1 MKTIIGID
9 PDIVKSGLAVI
20 RDNKIIHLESFN
32 FVDLINAV
40 SQVHYGKDG
49 LVIKIENPEAIRPL
63 FGVKTKNKR
72 AIREKICQDVG
83 KCKAT
88 ARLICEVLESKGYI
102 VNKIKPLTGPTKK
115 KAKADAE
122 YFNKIT
128 GWQGRSNEDKRDAA
142 LIALFG

>member
-1 MKTIIGID
+1 MKIIIGID

-20 RDNKIIHLESFN
+20 QNGKITNLESLS

-40 SQVHYGKDG
+40 DHIPSGKDG
-49 LVIKIENPEAIRPL
+49 FTIKIENPEAIKPL
-63 FGVKTKNKR
+63 FGAKTKNKR

-115 KAKADAE
+115 QAKSDAE

>member
-9 PDIVKSGLAVI
+9 PDIVKSGLAVV
-20 RDNKIIHLESFN
+20 RDNEILHLESLS
-32 FVDLINAV
+32 FVDLVNAV
-40 SQVHYGKDG
+40 SQVPYGKDG
-49 LVIKIENPEAIRPL
+49 LVIKIENPEAIKPL
-63 FGVKTKNKR
+63 FGAKTKNKR

-102 VNKIKPLTGPTKK
+102 VQKIKPLTGPTKK
-115 KAKADAE
+115 QAKASAD

-128 GWQGRSNEDKRDAA
+128 GWTGRSNEDKRDAA